1 MIMRA
6 HVLRSVLSVLVLHNV
21 FLFYL
26 RVLALRRVSLMTNDQ
41 AFLCM
46 HTQLTLSIRFFQRGP
61 NHKPLNPLHDEN
73 ETQERMF
80 LYALT
85 WVDVGFNM
93 KVSAAVFVLAN
104 AVSKGPTSLTTT
116 ES

>member
-1 MIMRA
+1 M
-6 HVLRSVLSVLVLHNV
+6 VPD
-21 FLFYL
+21 FWT
-26 RVLALRRVSLMTNDQ
+26 VSLADYV
-41 AFLCM
+41 C
-46 HTQLTLSIRFFQRGP
+46 S
-61 NHKPLNPLHDEN
+61 NPLHDEN